1 MYNPI
6 GNVQNP
12 EVRKHARNIAT
23 RIQEFYRN
31 KRIEVK
37 QEIIPKEV
45 TPVKVIGES
54 NGFLT
59 HRFV

>member
-37 QEIIPKEV
+37 QEIILDE
-45 TPVKVIGES
+45 E
-54 NGFLT
+54 T
-59 HRFV
+59 HHEEQQEMNFD